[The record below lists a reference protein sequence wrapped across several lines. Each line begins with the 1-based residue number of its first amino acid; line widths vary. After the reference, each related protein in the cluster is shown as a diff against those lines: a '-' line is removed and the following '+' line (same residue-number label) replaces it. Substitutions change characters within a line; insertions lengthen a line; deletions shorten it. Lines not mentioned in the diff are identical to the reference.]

1 MRATFEQTGE
11 PGAAAP
17 AAAVLTPPPGRK
29 GPQRLLLLF
38 ERDWDGQGFA
48 PLAQA
53 GEVVLHAEGFDL
65 FSFPS
70 NARLL
75 AFDAWRFVE
84 RVCAKY
90 RGRVDA
96 VVSNNEQFGALLA
109 AVVAQRLGLPG
120 NDPAAIVRAQ
130 HKLLCRQ
137 LLRAALPAALQEMAA
152 PAQALPFAIDDP
164 RVQSPAE
171 LAAAVRALGLSFPL
185 FVKPVK
191 AAFSVLA
198 RTVHGADELARH
210 LTFRRFERLVIERLV
225 RPYAQVAARY
235 APLPC
240 DPTAMLVE
248 SPCNGLQ
255 VNVDGYVFR
264 GQTRIVGVVEER
276 IYPQQ
281 PGGARHFARFV
292 YPSRLAPALKARI
305 EDAAR
310 RAVAAVGYTHG
321 FFNCEFFVLPDG
333 RLRFIEINPRLAS
346 QFVAM
351 YRDLDG
357 LDIYRMVAALAAG
370 RDPATVPRGV
380 PVAGAAASFVFR
392 RFDGHAA
399 PPPAAGAADW
409 LAARHPRSELL
420 TFHKH
425 GRGLAREYKWL
436 GSHRYAV
443 VNHSAADADALEA
456 EFIRICARF
465 GWPYQPLDA
474 LPAHAPAPAD
484 AHAALPAPVWLT
496 PARAA

>member
-1 MRATFEQTGE
+1 MAAQRA
-11 PGAAAP
+11 PSAP
-17 AAAVLTPPPGRK
+17 QRPL
-29 GPQRLLLLF
+29 RLLLLF
-38 ERDWDGQGFA
+38 DRDWDGRAFA
-48 PLAQA
+48 PLAHA
-53 GEVVLHAEGFDL
+53 GEVQLHAEGFDL

-75 AFDAWRFVE
+75 GFDAWRFVE

-120 NDPAAIVRAQ
+120 NDPAAVVRAQ

-137 LLRAALPAALQEMAA
+137 LLRDALPPALREMAV
-152 PAQALPFAIDDP
+152 PAQPLPFALDDP

-171 LAAAVRALGLSFPL
+171 IGAAVRALGLSFPL

-210 LTFRRFERLVIERLV
+210 LTFRRFERLVIGRLV

-235 APLPC
+235 AALPC

-248 SPCNGLQ
+248 SPCDGLQ
-255 VNVDGYVFR
+255 VNVDGYVWQ
-264 GQTRIVGVVEER
+264 GQTRIVGVVDEC
-276 IYPQQ
+276 IYPPQVAQ
-281 PGGARHFARFV
+281 PGAGARHFARFV
-292 YPSRLAPALKARI
+292 NPSRLAPAIRARV
-305 EDAAR
+305 EAAAR

-321 FFNCEFFVLPDG
+321 FFNCELFVLPDG

-351 YRDLDG
+351 YRDLEG
-357 LDIYRMVAALAAG
+357 LDIVRMVAALAAG
-370 RDPATVPRGV
+370 RDPAAVPRCA

-399 PPPAAGAADW
+399 PPPAGGAAGW
-409 LAARHPRSELL
+409 LAARHPGSELF

-443 VNHSAADADALEA
+443 INHSAADADALEA
-456 EFIRICARF
+456 EFIQICSRF

-484 AHAALPAPVWLT
+484 AHAVLPAPAWLA

>member
-1 MRATFEQTGE
+1 
-11 PGAAAP
+11 
-17 AAAVLTPPPGRK
+17 
-29 GPQRLLLLF
+29 LLLF
-38 ERDWDGQGFA
+38 DRDWDGRAFA
-48 PLAQA
+48 PLARV
-53 GEVVLHAEGFDL
+53 GEVQLHAEGFDL

-90 RGRVDA
+90 RGRIDG

-137 LLRAALPAALQEMAA
+137 LLRAALPAAQQQMAA
-152 PAQALPFAIDDP
+152 PAQPLPFALDDP

-171 LAAAVRALGLSFPL
+171 IAAAVRALGLSFPL

-198 RTVHGADELARH
+198 STVHSADELARH
-210 LTFRRFERLVIERLV
+210 LTFRRFERLVIGRLV
-225 RPYAQVAARY
+225 RPYAQVASRFA
-235 APLPC
+235 ALPC

-248 SPCNGLQ
+248 SPCDGLQ
-255 VNVDGYVFR
+255 VNVDGYVWQ
-264 GQTRIVGVVEER
+264 GQVRIVGVVDECV
-276 IYPQQ
+276 YPHSGAQDSL
-281 PGGARHFARFV
+281 PSSGARHFARFV
-292 YPSRLAPALKARI
+292 NPSRLAPAARARV
-305 EDAAR
+305 EEAAR
-310 RAVAAVGYTHG
+310 HAVAAVGYTHG

-351 YRDLDG
+351 YRDLEG
-357 LDIYRMVAALAAG
+357 LDIVRMVAALAAG
-370 RDPATVPRGV
+370 HDPAEVARSAPL
-380 PVAGAAASFVFR
+380 AGAAASFVFR
-392 RFDGHAA
+392 RFDGHVA
-399 PPPAAGAADW
+399 PAPASGAAEW
-409 LAARHPRSELL
+409 LAARHPRSELF
-420 TFHKH
+420 TFHKR

-443 VNHSAADADALEA
+443 INHSAVDADALEA
-456 EFIRICARF
+456 EFIQICARF

-484 AHAALPAPVWLT
+484 AHTARPAPVWLA